1 MPVAK
6 SNRKSPGPIRI
17 LGIDPGSRA
26 TGYGLI
32 DKVGEQ
38 VHFVSCGVIR
48 TSPKSPLPERL
59 KELHDGISEVIV
71 KHHPERAAV
80 EEVFM
85 SKNPS
90 SALKLGHARGVLIL
104 AAMQHNLPIAEYSPR
119 LIKQAVAGYGQ
130 ASKAQVQQMVR
141 VLLRLSAPP
150 SHDAADALAV
160 ALCYANHCNP
170 AGLIL

>member
-6 SNRKSPGPIRI
+6 SNRKSTAPVRI
-17 LGIDPGSRA
+17 LGVDPGSRA
-26 TGYGLI
+26 TGYGVI
-32 DKVGEQ
+32 DKDGEQ
-38 VHFVSCGVIR
+38 LHFVSCGVIR
-48 TSPKSPLPERL
+48 TSPKLKLPDRL
-59 KELHDGISEVIV
+59 KEIHDGISEVIV
-71 KHHPERAAV
+71 KHGPERAAV

-90 SALKLGHARGVLIL
+90 SALKLGHARGVIIL

-119 LIKQAVAGYGQ
+119 MIKQAVAGYGQ

-141 VLLRLSAPP
+141 LLLRLSAPP